1 MKNLFLTMLA
11 VALSFGAF
19 AQDTLPKRD
28 TLPTRDTIPREQKS
42 QLKDVYVMKDSKMWQ
57 IKAGEK
63 SEMTTDVTLVNGTI
77 VMANGT
83 VKKTDGQ
90 SVTLKN
96 GQFVDL
102 EGNIGE
108 WKDDSIRKVKAD
120 LKL

>member
-1 MKNLFLTMLA
+1 MKNLFLTIFT

-19 AQDTLPKRD
+19 AQDTIPVKD
-28 TLPTRDTIPREQKS
+28 TVPTEQKT
-42 QLKDVYVMKDSKMWQ
+42 QKKDIYVMKDSKMWQ

-63 SEMTTDVTLVNGTI
+63 SELTQDVTFANGTI
-77 VMANGT
+77 VMANGI

-90 SVTLKN
+90 TTTLKN

-108 WKDDSIRKVKAD
+108 WKDDTIQ
-120 LKL
+120 

>member
-1 MKNLFLTMLA
+1 MKNLFLTMFA

-19 AQDTLPKRD
+19 AQDTIPKK
-28 TLPTRDTIPREQKS
+28 DTIPTEQKT
-42 QLKDVYVMKDSKMWQ
+42 QMKDVYVMKESKMWQ

-63 SEMTTDVTLVNGTI
+63 SEMTADVTLLNGTI

-90 SVTLKN
+90 AITLKN

-108 WKDDSIRKVKAD
+108 WKDDSVE
-120 LKL
+120 

>member
-11 VALSFGAF
+11 IALSFGAF
-19 AQDTLPKRD
+19 AQETPPKK
-28 TLPTRDTIPREQKS
+28 DTIPTEKKT
-42 QLKDVYVMKDSKMWQ
+42 QLKDVYTMKDNKMYQ

-63 SEMTTDVTLVNGTI
+63 TEMTTDVTLLNGTI

-90 SVTLKN
+90 SITLKN
-96 GQFVDL
+96 GQYIDL

-108 WKDDSIRKVKAD
+108 WKDDSVNH
-120 LKL
+120 

>member
-1 MKNLFLTMLA
+1 MLSL
-11 VALSFGAF
+11 ALSFGVF
-19 AQDTLPKRD
+19 AQDTIPKK
-28 TLPTRDTIPREQKS
+28 DTIPTEQKT
-42 QLKDVYVMKDSKMWQ
+42 QLKDVFVMKDSKMWQ

-63 SEMTTDVTLVNGTI
+63 SEMTADVTLVNGTI

-90 SVTLKN
+90 AITLKN

-108 WKDDSIRKVKAD
+108 WKDDSIN
-120 LKL
+120 

>member
-1 MKNLFLTMLA
+1 MIA

-19 AQDTLPKRD
+19 AQDTI
-28 TLPTRDTIPREQKS
+28 PTRDTVPTEQKT
-42 QLKDVYVMKDSKMWQ
+42 QKKDVYVMKDSKMWQ

-63 SEMTTDVTLVNGTI
+63 SELTEDVTLANGTI

-83 VKKTDGQ
+83 VKATDGQ
-90 SVTLKN
+90 TTALKN

-108 WKDDSIRKVKAD
+108 WKDDSAQ
-120 LKL
+120 

>member
-1 MKNLFLTMLA
+1 MKNLFLTMFA
-11 VALSFGAF
+11 VAFSFGAF
-19 AQDTLPKRD
+19 AQDTIPKK
-28 TLPTRDTIPREQKS
+28 DTIPTEQKT
-42 QLKDVYVMKDSKMWQ
+42 QMKDVYVMKESKMWQ

-63 SEMTTDVTLVNGTI
+63 SEMTADVTLLNGTI

-90 SVTLKN
+90 AITLKN

-108 WKDDSIRKVKAD
+108 WKDDSTQ
-120 LKL
+120 

>member
-11 VALSFGAF
+11 IALSFGAF
-19 AQDTLPKRD
+19 AQEK
-28 TLPTRDTIPREQKS
+28 LPTKDTIPTEQKT
-42 QLKDVYVMKDSKMWQ
+42 QLKDAYVMKDGKMWQ

-63 SEMTTDVTLVNGTI
+63 SEMTADVTLVNGTI
-77 VMANGT
+77 IMANGT

-90 SVTLKN
+90 AITLKN

-108 WKDDSIRKVKAD
+108 WKDDLIM
-120 LKL
+120 

>member
-1 MKNLFLTMLA
+1 MKNLFMTMLA

-19 AQDTLPKRD
+19 AQETPPKK
-28 TLPTRDTIPREQKS
+28 DTIPTEQKS
-42 QLKDVYVMKDSKMWQ
+42 QKNNIYVMKDSKMWQ

-63 SEMTTDVTLVNGTI
+63 SELTADVTLENGTI

-90 SVTLKN
+90 TTTLKN
-96 GQFVDL
+96 GQYVDL

-108 WKDDSIRKVKAD
+108 WKDDSVQ
-120 LKL
+120 